1 MAVFLSNLPP
11 KAKAK
16 TKPQIKWS
24 IASVALHDAYTDFI
38 LSRQAMNCAPATLQ
52 FYGNTAGVFLAWCD
66 GQGITQPQEVT
77 ARIVRQ
83 YLAGLEGKADRTRH
97 AHARAI
103 KTLLRFWHAEKYIP
117 EIIKFEMPKIAKKRL
132 PRLTAEQLQAV
143 LKVCNVRDK
152 AIVLFMADSGLRRSE
167 VIALTWADVDMQS
180 GAVTVRRGK
189 GGKARMSRIG
199 ATTRRALL
207 AYRRTISNA
216 GNNSALFQTTTG
228 ARLME
233 DGLQQL
239 YRRLSKRTGFR
250 ITAHAMRRTWTLLS
264 LRAGMDAI
272 HLQILGGWA
281 GLDMVAH
288 YASLEDDDLLQAHR
302 DHSPID
308 NL

>member
-1 MAVFLSNLPP
+1 
-11 KAKAK
+11 
-16 TKPQIKWS
+16 
-24 IASVALHDAYTDFI
+24 
-38 LSRQAMNCAPATLQ
+38 MNCTPATLK
-52 FYGNTAGVFLAWCD
+52 FYSNTAGVFLKWCE
-66 GQGITQPQEVT
+66 GQSITQPQEVT

-83 YLAGLEGKADRTRH
+83 YLAGLEGKADRTKH

-117 EIIKFEMPKIAKKRL
+117 ETVKFEMPKIAKRRL

-143 LKVCNVRDK
+143 LKVCNVRDR

-167 VIALTWADVDMQS
+167 VIALNVADVDMQS
-180 GAVTVRRGK
+180 GSVTVARGK
-189 GGKARMSRIG
+189 GRKARISRIG

-207 AYRRTISNA
+207 AYRRTLADRA
-216 GNNSALFQTTTG
+216 GALFQSKHGGRLTG
-228 ARLME
+228 N
-233 DGLQQL
+233 GLRQV
-239 YRRLSKRTGFR
+239 YRRLTKQTG
-250 ITAHAMRRTWTLLS
+250 IHVTPHAMRRTWALLS

-272 HLQILGGWA
+272 HLQMLGGWA
-281 GLDMVAH
+281 GLEMVAH